1 MFAVGTQAQS
11 TLPPDRRPTKPA
23 TLAPLRAVSGT
34 FWRGRNLRR
43 FLLVL
48 IPFALACALIYKMLS
63 GQWLNFYPSTY
74 APWSL
79 AGSFLFPLSIF
90 QIPHQVLILG
100 LLLSLLIILP
110 IFAAQIFGVAPAAFF
125 VACVFWLGHLPI
137 LALFLAGAVV
147 LAGTPPLLKRSRFY
161 AGLLA
166 LVPLVIYL
174 FLAVQIVQAWSGA
187 AYAPAP
193 GPTQSLL
200 VRLLTYLVSPTALYL
215 LGPLF
220 MLLLFLAG
228 LPSLLRRTRFYSLV
242 LLAVIIAAYL
252 AVSVFVLAQPGQ
264 YPSAAPV
271 CSAAE
276 LVWPEMALA
285 ARDSR
290 VALVNLS
297 PIQQS
302 WLYAPALL
310 AVCLAL
316 FLLPLL
322 LLLSR
327 WSKRPSAVLAWA
339 TTAIILLSLLLFYP
353 LVGPETL
360 DYAIL
365 RARFEPASALLR
377 DFPDL
382 PEYNRSLEQY
392 RLATDPARSAAL
404 RRLIRRILYHIV
416 DEFEQRVTVAERACR
431 HFLEDYP
438 RSRHKPHVLY
448 MKALVQD
455 ARLDRQRLA
464 RHGRIW
470 VYYNC
475 PSPQSKAVLQQLLEE
490 FPDNVLAC
498 PGGLQ
503 LGRLLAR
510 EGCFDAALAVLDQ
523 AQRSGRTFLDAQSTP
538 NSAQTFSSRIGLPP
552 AELISSQQIPSSLRR
567 TAQLIELIRTS
578 YRDPLYG
585 SEPLRRFCTKDP
597 LSPDYVQQ
605 IEAILAEFPDAL
617 VADHIRLQI
626 ILAQPPAQQ
635 LYLLESAIAQFTAGS
650 AAKDALFHLAQLEI
664 ALAGS
669 DPQKAQ
675 LRRRAAEHFRRF
687 LDKYPQAYQL
697 QLVKDQLDRLD
708 LLALPT
714 HE

>member
-11 TLPPDRRPTKPA
+11 TLPPDRRPTKPPA
-23 TLAPLRAVSGT
+23 PLAPLRAVSGP

-48 IPFALACALIYKMLS
+48 VPFALACALIYKILS
-63 GQWLNFYPSTY
+63 GQWLDFYPSTY

-79 AGSFLFPLSIF
+79 GGSFLFPLSIF
-90 QIPHQVLILG
+90 QTPHQVLILG

-125 VACVFWLGHLPI
+125 IACVFWLGHLPI
-137 LALFLAGAVV
+137 LALFLAGAVL
-147 LAGTPPLLKRSRFY
+147 LAGTTPLLKRSRFY

-166 LVPLVIYL
+166 LLPLVIYL
-174 FLAVQIVQAWSGA
+174 FFTVQIVQAWAGA
-187 AYAPAP
+187 AYTPAA

-200 VRLLTYLVSPTALYL
+200 PHLLTYLVGPTALYI

-220 MLLLFLAG
+220 MLLVFLAG
-228 LPSLLRRTRFYSLV
+228 LPAVLRRTRFYSLV
-242 LLAVIIAAYL
+242 LVAVVIAAYL
-252 AVSVFVLAQPGQ
+252 ALSAFVLAQPGR

-276 LVWPEMALA
+276 LVWPEMTFA

-290 VALVNLS
+290 AALVNLS

-316 FLLPLL
+316 LLLPLL
-322 LLLSR
+322 LLAAR
-327 WSKRPSAVLAWA
+327 WSKRPSAVLASA

-365 RARFEPASALLR
+365 KARFEPASALLR
-377 DFPDL
+377 DFPEL
-382 PEYNRSLEQY
+382 PKYNRYLEQY
-392 RLATDPARSAAL
+392 RQPSPSPTLQQ
-404 RRLIRRILYHIV
+404 LIRRTFKRII
-416 DEFEQRVTVAERACR
+416 DEFDERVVLAKRACG

-448 MKALVQD
+448 MKALIQD

-510 EGCFDAALAVLDQ
+510 EGRFDAALVVLDQ
-523 AQRSGRTFLDAQSTP
+523 AQRAGRTFLDAQSTP
-538 NSAQTFSSRIGLPP
+538 NSAKTFSSRIGLPP
-552 AELISSQQIPSSLRR
+552 AELISSEQISTSLLR

-578 YRDPLYG
+578 YHDALYG

-597 LSPDYVQQ
+597 LSPDYVEQ

-626 ILAQPPAQQ
+626 ILSQPPAQQ
-635 LYLLESAIAQFTAGS
+635 LSLLESAIAQFTAGS
-650 AAKDALFHLAQLEI
+650 AAKDALFHLAQLEMT
-664 ALAGS
+664 LAGS

-708 LLALPT
+708 LLTLPS